1 MTRSLFAAGAAR
13 DEVTKMAR
21 LDAGDFHGNDRFLV
35 EGQLGEGGYGVVYR
49 AFDRE
54 RNTPVAL
61 KTLRHVAAKALV
73 RFKQEFRALA
83 DVSHPNLV
91 SLYELSSH
99 EDQWFFTMEL
109 VDGVNF
115 LWYVRGDTYPD
126 EHSPT
131 SALSSPSSPELSGSL
146 RQAGDET
153 GAAMIHSAGALN
165 LDRLRR
171 TLPQLTAGVVAL
183 HEAGKLHRDIKPSNV
198 LVTLEGRVVLLD
210 FGLVTE
216 IAPEQTHTLD
226 RVGTPAYMSPEQM
239 AGLPLTEA
247 SDWYNVGSM
256 LYQAL
261 TGRLPFSG
269 SILEVMRRKQE
280 SEPAPPRTLV
290 PEVAGDLDG
299 LCGDLLH
306 RDPEKR
312 PSGPEVLRRLKG
324 ATVLS
329 RAAAVQR
336 AGRVPF
342 VGRHQH
348 LEALRD
354 AFRTMKGGRAVTVA
368 VHGGSGMGKSAL
380 VRRFL
385 DELKEQEGDAVILS
399 GRCYERESVPYKAL
413 DSLLD
418 ALSRYLR
425 RLPSAQAEALL
436 PHDILALARV
446 FPVLRQV
453 NAVNGV
459 RRAVREI
466 PDSQELRRR
475 AFSALRELLVRLADR
490 RPLVL
495 FIDDLQW
502 GDLDS
507 AALLEALLRPPDSP
521 ALLLIGCYR
530 SEEADTSPLL
540 RTVLAMRDSVGQSLE
555 KRDIV
560 LAELPPA
567 EARELATSLLG
578 IDSPP
583 ALARTE
589 AIVREAGGNPF
600 FIGELARHSEVGSEQ
615 DPSAGGEGGEATLQ
629 EVIRAR
635 ASRLPKEARRLL
647 EVVAVAGR
655 PLELAAA
662 ARAAGLEGQEQM
674 ALAPLRAGHWV
685 RTRVTPDGEEIEA
698 YHDRIRD
705 LVAPLLLPEALS
717 ELHRRLALSLS
728 TSAHADPERL
738 AVHFQEAGDH
748 DIAAKYAALAAA
760 QAGEALAFDR
770 AARLFRLALELQPSE
785 AAERQPLRVA
795 LGEALAKAGRG
806 ADAAR
811 AYLAAAPTASPG
823 ERVELQRRAAEQFLI
838 AGHIDEGFA
847 TIRVVLAQ
855 VGMSLAPTPRWA
867 LLRLLWRRAQ
877 VRLRGLRF
885 RERDAA
891 QVPGQNLMRIDT
903 CWSVAV
909 GLSPVD
915 TIQGAY
921 FQARHLLLAL
931 EAGEPYRVARA
942 LALEAGYLATAGGH
956 ARRYVKRVVQ
966 AATALAERVDVPH
979 ALGLVSLTAGIA
991 AFLQGEWK
999 KARVLTER
1007 AESILRER
1015 CTGVAWELG
1024 TCHLWS
1030 LTALLELGE
1039 LAELSRLVHGL
1050 VVEARER
1057 GDLWTATS
1065 LRTRVQYVALLAN
1078 DQPDAARRDLQ
1089 QAIEQWSREGF
1100 HLQHL
1105 WYLFAQVG
1113 VDLYLGKAAD
1123 AWGRIT
1129 NHWPILRQRMLMR
1142 IQSTRIQSLYLR
1154 ARSALAMAAC
1164 RPGDRVFLAAAE
1176 RDAVRLKRERMA
1188 WGDPLAALLLAGV
1201 ADGRGET
1208 ASATALLV
1216 SAEDGFT
1223 AADMG
1228 LHAACVRRRRGELLG
1243 GEAGRGLVAR
1253 ADAWMTG
1260 QNIRNPER
1268 MAAMLAPGR

>member
-1 MTRSLFAAGAAR
+1 
-13 DEVTKMAR
+13 
-21 LDAGDFHGNDRFLV
+21 
-35 EGQLGEGGYGVVYR
+35 
-49 AFDRE
+49 
-54 RNTPVAL
+54 
-61 KTLRHVAAKALV
+61 
-73 RFKQEFRALA
+73 
-83 DVSHPNLV
+83 
-91 SLYELSSH
+91 
-99 EDQWFFTMEL
+99 
-109 VDGVNF
+109 
-115 LWYVRGDTYPD
+115 
-126 EHSPT
+126 
-131 SALSSPSSPELSGSL
+131 
-146 RQAGDET
+146 
-153 GAAMIHSAGALN
+153 
-165 LDRLRR
+165 
-171 TLPQLTAGVVAL
+171 
-183 HEAGKLHRDIKPSNV
+183 
-198 LVTLEGRVVLLD
+198 
-210 FGLVTE
+210 
-216 IAPEQTHTLD
+216 
-226 RVGTPAYMSPEQM
+226 
-239 AGLPLTEA
+239 
-247 SDWYNVGSM
+247 
-256 LYQAL
+256 
-261 TGRLPFSG
+261 
-269 SILEVMRRKQE
+269 
-280 SEPAPPRTLV
+280 
-290 PEVAGDLDG
+290 
-299 LCGDLLH
+299 
-306 RDPEKR
+306 
-312 PSGPEVLRRLKG
+312 
-324 ATVLS
+324 
-329 RAAAVQR
+329 
-336 AGRVPF
+336 
-342 VGRHQH
+342 
-348 LEALRD
+348 
-354 AFRTMKGGRAVTVA
+354 
-368 VHGGSGMGKSAL
+368 
-380 VRRFL
+380 
-385 DELKEQEGDAVILS
+385 
-399 GRCYERESVPYKAL
+399 
-413 DSLLD
+413 
-418 ALSRYLR
+418 
-425 RLPSAQAEALL
+425 
-436 PHDILALARV
+436 
-446 FPVLRQV
+446 
-453 NAVNGV
+453 
-459 RRAVREI
+459 
-466 PDSQELRRR
+466 
-475 AFSALRELLVRLADR
+475 
-490 RPLVL
+490 
-495 FIDDLQW
+495 
-502 GDLDS
+502 
-507 AALLEALLRPPDSP
+507 
-521 ALLLIGCYR
+521 
-530 SEEADTSPLL
+530 
-540 RTVLAMRDSVGQSLE
+540 MRDNVGQSLE

-567 EARELATSLLG
+567 EARELVTLLLG

-615 DPSAGGEGGEATLQ
+615 DPSAGCEGGEATLQ
-629 EVIRAR
+629 GVIRAR
-635 ASRLPKEARRLL
+635 ASRLPKAARRLL

-662 ARAAGLEGQEQM
+662 ARAAALEGQEQM

-685 RTRVTPDGEEIEA
+685 RTRITPDGEEIEA

-705 LVAPLLLPEALS
+705 LVAPLLAPEALS
-717 ELHRRLALSLS
+717 ELHRRLAFSLS

-838 AGHIDEGFA
+838 AGHIDEGFT

-891 QVPGQNLMRIDT
+891 QVPGQNLTRIDT

-942 LALEAGYLATAGGH
+942 LALEAGYLATAGGR
-956 ARRYVKRVVQ
+956 ARRHVKRVVQ
-966 AATALAERVDVPH
+966 AATALAERVGVPH

-999 KARVLTER
+999 RASVLTER

-1065 LRTRVQYVALLAN
+1065 LRTRVQYIALLAD

-1123 AWGRIT
+1123 AWGRIID
-1129 NHWPILRQRMLMR
+1129 HWPILRQRMLMR
-1142 IQSTRIQSLYLR
+1142 IQSTRMQSLYLR
-1154 ARSALAMAAC
+1154 ARSALAMAGC
-1164 RPGDRVFLAAAE
+1164 RPADRVFLAAAE

-1201 ADGRGET
+1201 ADGRGEN

-1243 GEAGRGLVAR
+1243 GEAGRDLMAR
-1253 ADAWMTG
+1253 ADAWMIG
-1260 QNIRNPER
+1260 QKIRNPER
-1268 MAAMLAPGR
+1268 MAAMLAPGRWSSTRH